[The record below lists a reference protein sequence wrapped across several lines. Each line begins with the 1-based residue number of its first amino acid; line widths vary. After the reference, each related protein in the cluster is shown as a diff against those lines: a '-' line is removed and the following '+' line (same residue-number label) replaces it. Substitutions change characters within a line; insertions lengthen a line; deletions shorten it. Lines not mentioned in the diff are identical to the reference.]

1 MIRLEYI
8 IVILIII
15 IASCSSRPDNE
26 VVQSNIAAEKSAI
39 LTEADPVQIKPLTAI
54 KGTILHL
61 RTHGSLMNKS
71 RIQWLVNDV
80 PDEFAQSNWF
90 DTGKLT
96 KGETVMVAVIK
107 GNEEYHSNEVVIGN
121 TPPYIISAKLFPE
134 LPSAVSSFTTE
145 VRGSDIDDDYMAY
158 KYKWS
163 VNGQYRGDDS
173 YLETDLIRGDIVSV
187 EISPVDREDTGKSV
201 KLNREILNAQPIVT
215 ESNPVFH
222 GSTYSHRIAV
232 SDPDGDTLTYTL
244 KKGPKGMSIDE
255 SGMLT
260 WKVKSDDSGD
270 HDIEVLIND
279 NNGAEILLP
288 ISTSI
293 NITEYLSDSRIV
305 ASSISRG
312 Q

>member
-1 MIRLEYI
+1 MIKLKYI
-8 IVILIII
+8 IVILFIII
-15 IASCSSRPDNE
+15 TSCSSRPENE
-26 VVQSNIAAEKSAI
+26 VVQSNGATEKPAI
-39 LTEADPVQIKPLTAI
+39 LSEADPVQIMPMTAI

-61 RTHGSLMNKS
+61 KTHGSLANKS

-80 PDEFAQSNWF
+80 PDESGQSNWF
-90 DTGKLT
+90 DTGKLS
-96 KGETVMVAVIK
+96 KGETVMVAVTK
-107 GNEEYHSNEVVIGN
+107 GNEEYHSNKVLIGN
-121 TPPYIISAKLFPE
+121 TPPYIINAKLFPD
-134 LPSAVSSFTTE
+134 LPSVVSRFTTE
-145 VRGSDIDDDYMAY
+145 VRGFDIDNDFMAY
-158 KYKWS
+158 KYRWF

-173 YLETDLIRGDIVSV
+173 YLETELIRGDIVSV
-187 EISPVDREDTGKSV
+187 EIAPVDREDTGKSV

-215 ESNPVFH
+215 ESSPVFH

-244 KKGPKGMSIDE
+244 KKGPEGMSIDE

-260 WKVKSDDSGD
+260 WKVKSDDDGD
-270 HDIEVLIND
+270 YDIEVLIND
-279 NNGAEILLP
+279 NNGAEILVP

-293 NITEYLSDSRIV
+293 NLSEYLSDSRIV